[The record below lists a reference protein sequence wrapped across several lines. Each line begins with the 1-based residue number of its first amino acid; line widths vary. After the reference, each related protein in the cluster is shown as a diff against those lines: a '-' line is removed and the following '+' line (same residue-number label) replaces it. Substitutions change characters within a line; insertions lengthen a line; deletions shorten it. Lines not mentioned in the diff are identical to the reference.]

1 MNQINK
7 KYIIFLIIL
16 FLTTS
21 SFFGV
26 GIYFLSKAK
35 QKSNDFYLAKNKF
48 FSTEKTESQLE
59 LAKNFYEK
67 HQGEV
72 KEFNAVFFETDVPVK
87 LITFIE
93 ETAST
98 SGVNFNL
105 DSIGKANLGDNQGFK
120 IFKPALI
127 MSASASAS
135 LKDILLFLTKIESGP
150 FLIEVTDITIRK
162 KGFDSDK
169 SSTSSVDVHFTLK
182 VFNK

>member
-16 FLTTS
+16 FLLAS
-21 SFFGV
+21 AFFGV
-26 GIYFLSKAK
+26 GIYFLFKAK

-67 HQGEV
+67 HQGEI
-72 KEFNAVFFETDVPVK
+72 KEFNTIFFETDVPVK

-105 DSIGKANLGDNQGFK
+105 DSIGKTNLKNNKGFK
-120 IFKPALI
+120 TVKPALI
-127 MSASASAS
+127 ISASASAS
-135 LKDILLFLTKIESGP
+135 LKNILLFLTKIESGL

-162 KGFDSDK
+162 KGVDSDK
-169 SSTSSVDVHFTLK
+169 NSNSFVDAHFTLK

>member
-16 FLTTS
+16 SLITA
-21 SFFGV
+21 SFYAV
-26 GIYFLSKAK
+26 GIYFLLKTK
-35 QKSNDFYLAKNKF
+35 EKSNDFYLAKSKF

-67 HQGEV
+67 HQGEI
-72 KEFNAVFFETDVPVK
+72 KELDAIFFETDVPVK

-93 ETAST
+93 ETASS

-105 DSIGKANLGDNQGFK
+105 DSIGKDNLKKGDSFK
-120 IFKPALI
+120 VIKPVLI
-127 MSASASAS
+127 ISASASAS
-135 LKDILLFLTKIESGP
+135 LKNILLFLNKIESGP

-162 KGFDSDK
+162 KGIDSNNN
-169 SSTSSVDVHFTLK
+169 SVSSVDAHFTLK